1 MDQFPDLLSPA
12 ADEVSVIVSA
22 PNGATS
28 VSKTSF
34 CIKFQIW
41 PNTLTDPDCT
51 GFPTAIAVQ
60 PSPAAE
66 PTSALIVDVN
76 EAATIFGSKK
86 LEEVQV
92 AADAI

>member
-1 MDQFPDLLSPA
+1 LLVRLEKPINPIS
-12 ADEVSVIVSA
+12 
-22 PNGATS
+22 
-28 VSKTSF
+28 
-34 CIKFQIW
+34 
-41 PNTLTDPDCT
+41 
-51 GFPTAIAVQ
+51 AVQ